1 MGEEPPMKP
10 GRTPRQ
16 GTTRTE
22 QRHREKAAPEKRNSA
37 QEEQEDKSIPPL
49 WKRLTGLL
57 IALLILA
64 IVGLI
69 VGYLILGD
77 GESLHVLNPVTWIEL
92 LRFVTGR

>member
-1 MGEEPPMKP
+1 MKP
-10 GRTPRQ
+10 GKTPRQ
-16 GTTRTE
+16 GATRTE
-22 QRHREKAAPEKRNSA
+22 QRHREKTAPESGPTHGEKD
-37 QEEQEDKSIPPL
+37 DKSIPPL

-64 IVGLI
+64 FVGLI